1 MLTKVLNFL
10 EMLWLM
16 YGKKRS
22 RRTYLDVIHA
32 TLDPTCFAPEESIC
46 SSGGR
51 SISLAAPLRTHISI
65 ENSVDIA
72 L

>member
-22 RRTYLDVIHA
+22 RRAYLDVIRA
-32 TLDPTCFAPEESIC
+32 TLDPTCFAPKESIY

-51 SISLAAPLRTHISI
+51 NISLAAPLHTHISI